1 MSRYFS
7 IEHEL
12 ERVDRGLNNARDEWG
27 TTVEWLV
34 FDPTSPKDDPYDVGA
49 PRRWSAPIDVPVLW
63 ALRTEGRDN
72 QRDTGLHTTDS
83 LQFAVAKN
91 VLRDR
96 LGWEGVLTRQGMLA
110 FLRDRIR
117 YEGRLF
123 TVTDMQVQGQ
133 LTDRDVVVGVVAREI
148 REDEQSVDQEQETPV
163 LADAEDAPDPA
174 VYDI

>member
-1 MSRYFS
+1 MGRYFS

-12 ERVDRGLNNARDEWG
+12 NRIDRGLNRTRDEWG
-27 TTVEWLV
+27 TTVEWMV
-34 FDPTSPKDDPYDVGA
+34 FDPTTPKDTIYDVGG
-49 PRRWSAPIDVPVLW
+49 PRRWGKPIDVPVLW

-72 QRDTGLHTTDS
+72 QAPEGLHTTDS

-91 VLRDR
+91 VIRDR
-96 LGWEGVLTRQGMLA
+96 LGWEGVLTREGMVA

-123 TVTDMQVQGQ
+123 TITDMQVQGQ
-133 LTDRDVVVGVVAREI
+133 LKSRDVVVGVVAREI
-148 REDEQSVDQEQETPV
+148 RPDEESVDEEVAPVAFSEDE
-163 LADAEDAPDPA
+163 PDPS

>member
-12 ERVDRGLNNARDEWG
+12 NRIDRGLNSVRDEWG

-91 VLRDR
+91 VIRDR
-96 LGWEGVLTRQGMLA
+96 LGWEGVLTRQGMVA

-117 YEGRLF
+117 FEGRLF
-123 TVTDMQVQGQ
+123 TITDIQVEGQ
-133 LTDRDVVVGVVAREI
+133 LGNRDVVVGVVAREI
-148 REDEQSVDQEQETPV
+148 RADEESVDDEVQAPV
-163 LADAEDAPDPA
+163 MAEDAPDPD
-174 VYDI
+174 VYDL